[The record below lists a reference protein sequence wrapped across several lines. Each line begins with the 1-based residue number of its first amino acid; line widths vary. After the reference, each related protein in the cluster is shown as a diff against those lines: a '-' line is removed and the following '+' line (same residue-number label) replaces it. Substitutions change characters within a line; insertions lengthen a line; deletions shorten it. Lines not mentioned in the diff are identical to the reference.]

1 MLKEVKK
8 ILETQKNLEKE
19 QVNYKSFVKEKS
31 SLKATIEDLT
41 NVVYKFTQ
49 GKKSFDLMLGKQK
62 WVFDKERRH
71 KPFF

>member
-49 GKKSFDLMLGKQK
+49 GKKSFDLMLGEQK